1 VPEVREDSPA
11 GLARR
16 VWPGVRALVI
26 TLVLVQQGVTA
37 WPAQPMTE
45 EQLTRPEGERFVSH
59 VAHAFAVFG
68 VERTRDD
75 IKRALL
81 DRSVEVARLRR
92 KLLRPFLFLASGL
105 SSDQQWGLFLVS
117 RGQHFRMQI
126 DLFRADGRW
135 HTVYRAAELDE
146 LGLGPLLRYRRL
158 RGLYNPSTRT
168 GPRGQYVYFVSWLA
182 NELFARH
189 GDAHKVRVQMERL
202 ELGYADE
209 PLRSLGFEHARVR
222 VRPEAH

>member
-1 VPEVREDSPA
+1 
-11 GLARR
+11 
-16 VWPGVRALVI
+16 
-26 TLVLVQQGVTA
+26 VLVQQGVTA
-37 WPAQPMTE
+37 WPAQPMTD
-45 EQLTRPEGERFVSH
+45 EQLTRPEGERLVSH
-59 VAHAFAVFG
+59 VARALGMLG

-75 IKRALL
+75 IKRALV
-81 DRSVEVARLRR
+81 DRSSELARLRR
-92 KLLRPFLFLASGL
+92 RLLRPFRFVASGL

-126 DLFRADGRW
+126 DLFRADGGW
-135 HTVYRAAELDE
+135 HTVYRASELDE

-158 RGLYNPSTRT
+158 RGIYNPSTRT
-168 GPRGQYVYFVSWLA
+168 GPRGQYAHFVSWLA

-189 GDAHKVRVQMERL
+189 ADAQKVRVQMERL

-222 VRPEAH
+222 VRPVAH